1 MIHASGQ
8 QRLGAGALAV
18 LMHGLFFLALV
29 FSVSWQSL
37 PQLPVYADLW
47 AELPPLPAPPPLAVT
62 PSEPPPPEQ
71 PAVAPPAP
79 PPLPPPVA
87 EPRPAPPP
95 DIALKAR
102 EEAQRRQEEQREQAR
117 IEAEARQLAEETRRQ
132 EAERQVL
139 ARQREEEQR
148 RAEEA
153 RRIAREQAQREIEE
167 DMARQM
173 REELAAETGRLRAQ
187 QAADARVVARARQ
200 ISDYQDRI
208 RGKIRGHLRLPVKL
222 TGNPE
227 AVFQVQ
233 LLPGGEVLRVT
244 LLQSSGQPAYDLE
257 VERAILKAS
266 PLPLPPDREAAA
278 AFRDGLVL
286 KFRPREDGAAGP

>member
-1 MIHASGQ
+1 VIHPSGQ
-8 QRLGAGALAV
+8 QRLGAGALAI

-37 PQLPVYADLW
+37 PQSPVYADLW
-47 AELPPLPAPPPLAVT
+47 TELPALPLPPPLLEPEPVEAPEAPPEPV
-62 PSEPPPPEQ
+62 PPPP
-71 PAVAPPAP
+71 PPA
-79 PPLPPPVA
+79 PVA

-102 EEAQRRQEEQREQAR
+102 EEAERRREEAREQAR
-117 IEAEARQLAEETRRQ
+117 QEAEARKAAEEAQRQ
-132 EAERQVL
+132 EAERQAL

-153 RRIAREQAQREIEE
+153 RRVAREQARRELEE

-173 REELAAETGRLRAQ
+173 REELAAESGRMRAQ
-187 QAADARVVARARQ
+187 QAADARAVARARQ
-200 ISDYQDRI
+200 ISEYQDRI

-233 LLPGGEVLRVT
+233 LLPDGEVLRVT

-278 AFRDGLVL
+278 AFRDALVL
-286 KFRPREDGAAGP
+286 KFRPREEGAAGP